1 VGKNMNATGGEVLQ
15 NAHLIRLA
23 PIRNSLGFVA

>member
-1 VGKNMNATGGEVLQ
+1 VGENVNTTGGEVLQ
-15 NAHLIRLA
+15 NAHLIRQA

>member
-1 VGKNMNATGGEVLQ
+1 VGENVNATGGEVLQ
-15 NAHLIRLA
+15 NAHLIRQA